1 MQRTAHLYQIMLD
14 RGIEWPTIA
23 GVVRSGEVVEST
35 PEGVRKL
42 ELCGFVVVMDRDTL
56 VTVYHDSKQASRCKP
71 KRKKP
76 RREEFKPDFL
86 RGRLVNVRLTK
97 YYLGMVER

>member
-1 MQRTAHLYQIMLD
+1 MQRTEHLYNMMLK

-23 GVVRSGEVVEST
+23 GVVRSGEVVEEC
-35 PEGVRKL
+35 PDGVRKL
-42 ELCGFVVVMDRDTL
+42 ELCGFVVVVDRDTL

-76 RREEFKPDFL
+76 LREEFKADWI
-86 RGRLVNVRLTK
+86 RGRRVNVRLTN
-97 YYLGMVER
+97 YYLGMVD

>member
-1 MQRTAHLYQIMLD
+1 MQRTAHLYQMMLD
-14 RGIEWPTIA
+14 RGIEWPTIEA
-23 GVVRSGEVVEST
+23 VARSGEMVDST

-71 KRKKP
+71 KRKKT

-97 YYLGMVER
+97 YYMEMVDR